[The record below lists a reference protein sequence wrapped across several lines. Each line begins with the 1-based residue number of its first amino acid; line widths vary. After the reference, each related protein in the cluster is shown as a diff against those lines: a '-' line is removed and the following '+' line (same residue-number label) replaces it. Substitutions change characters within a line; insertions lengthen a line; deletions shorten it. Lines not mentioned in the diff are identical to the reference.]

1 MNHQETMTDYLTAF
15 IEGLKNSGV
24 EQAVI
29 SPGSRS
35 TPLALLLHRE
45 TAIQTFVDVDER
57 SAAFFAVGLSKA
69 SQKPVVLLCTSG
81 TAAANYYPAI
91 CEANISHVPL
101 VVLTT
106 DRPHELRQVGA
117 PQAMDQLQM
126 YQNHV
131 KLFVEM
137 ALPEAT
143 EEMLNYAYWR

>member
-1 MNHQETMTDYLTAF
+1 M
-15 IEGLKNSGV
+15 
-24 EQAVI
+24 
-29 SPGSRS
+29 
-35 TPLALLLHRE
+35 
-45 TAIQTFVDVDER
+45 
-57 SAAFFAVGLSKA
+57 
-69 SQKPVVLLCTSG
+69 
-81 TAAANYYPAI
+81 
-91 CEANISHVPL
+91 PL

-143 EEMLNYAYWR
+143 EEMLNYAYWQGAKGATFAQQTPAAPVHLNFPLREPLLPDLERKQRVLNKRLYSLVNQSFLQNKCNS